1 MPDPAT
7 PVRRESLPPLPSA
20 WMAARCS
27 LENRMPASPAS
38 TASIARRIDG
48 VGERVGAVDRCELG
62 FLGDVALDPQLL
74 GMAEPDFAFVD
85 AEDEGDGIAVMD
97 EAALLEQIHH
107 RVDVIPPARRP
118 GLDQAAGG
126 MDAQP
131 LGVED
136 GRRLE
141 FRRERFRRQS
151 IGRLM
156 ALGGCPLHGRRR
168 VEDGFRRPADGSRL
182 LPPDRLRLVLAFAE
196 PSGRACFV
204 QELLLALEREL
215 VPLHGVIFGV
225 SLGVADH
232 LAVALGKGRNR
243 AFGDIESD
251 DGLAIGVEPDPD
263 AERPQA
269 VGQPRLKDRAVFM
282 DLVGGQR
289 LRIDRAD
296 SSIVRDH
303 EVRDEIVEMV
313 VGIAGDRR
321 VHQIGRPVR
330 PVLDGQGR
338 PGGVMSER
346 HPADLAA
353 LGAFLARMPLPRD
366 AEVS

>member
-1 MPDPAT
+1 
-7 PVRRESLPPLPSA
+7 
-20 WMAARCS
+20 
-27 LENRMPASPAS
+27 
-38 TASIARRIDG
+38 
-48 VGERVGAVDRCELG
+48 
-62 FLGDVALDPQLL
+62 
-74 GMAEPDFAFVD
+74 MAEPDFAFVD

-151 IGRLM
+151 VGRLM
-156 ALGGCPLHGRRR
+156 ALGGRPLHGRRR

-215 VPLHGVIFGV
+215 VPLHGVIFGI

-243 AFGDIESD
+243 AFGDIESN
-251 DGLAIGVEPDPD
+251 DGLALGVEPDPD

-269 VGQPRLKDRAVFM
+269 VGKPRLEDRAVFM

-296 SSIVRDH
+296 PSIVRDH

-330 PVLDGQGR
+330 PVLDGKGR